1 MSESVE
7 LVESVVA
14 RLDSMV
20 VGLALM
26 VGFGGCWVGLGGG
39 FS

>member
-7 LVESVVA
+7 SVELVVA
-14 RLDSMV
+14 GLDSMV

-26 VGFGGCWVGLGGG
+26 VGFDGCWVGLGGG